1 MKQLMFAV
9 SLMTL
14 AVSSGAAEY
23 LGLDLGVA
31 TKDKIVQQLKASNS
45 PFDDSYGYK
54 GYADDLASIKVLGY
68 ERFSKFGNVNSAWLQ
83 FSPNKVLYRI
93 SVTYNDAGET
103 FKMLKDALDTKYGRP
118 RQEGMGFN
126 REYIYRDGKVGISL
140 VRNTFGF
147 GNEQQTTLMYDWTPF
162 AGEISK
168 MKAVIDED
176 IRRKNAATAGKDL

>member
-1 MKQLMFAV
+1 MKYLMLALSF
-9 SLMTL
+9 MTV
-14 AVSSGAAEY
+14 AASSGAAEY

-31 TKDKIVQQLKASNS
+31 TKDKIVQQLKATNV

-68 ERFSKFGNVNSAWLQ
+68 ERFSKFGNVNTAWLQ

-140 VRNTFGF
+140 FRNTFGF
-147 GNEQQTTLMYDWTPF
+147 GKEQQTTLMYDWTPL
-162 AGEISK
+162 AGDVGK
-168 MKAVIDED
+168 MKATIDED
-176 IRRKNAATAGKDL
+176 IRRKNAAKAGKDL